1 MKVYPQR
8 LCINCKH
15 RLDKIKKDSTNL
27 VQDAPACFEPHSDA
41 DCSICNINIAK
52 HRKLS
57 NAHIKLFDKEFSKHQ
72 LCRYNQGASRDL
84 IYYKPVVSKSKV
96 YVPLTLT
103 IRDDLTWSVCVNEGV
118 EISSTHECFRNLPQN
133 LNDGNIGLFAEK
145 FSTFKT
151 CSGNQDFEGLL
162 ERRIDFKESFP
173 NKEGGKAAWVESS
186 NGHVKLEKKNFD
198 TIRSVACTYIVQ
210 ERELC
215 ENCIGYRKKLSKYN
229 ARSLEA
235 EANKSL
241 ATSASSTTNLKHLT
255 VAELRERLANVQIS
269 RQQEMQRTAAMALK
283 IRQVVEED
291 SVTSHNINKSD
302 HDLFKTI
309 LKEKM
314 PQFEQGSPQWLLWN
328 QQLEQA
334 SKKDSR
340 TMRWHPLII
349 RWCLSIYLVSPAAY
363 RQMASKGNKFIVL
376 PHVSTLKKYIN
387 YTEPT
392 SGFNPDVIE
401 QFVLDSRLATLKEFE
416 KNVSLSFDEIKI
428 KSGLVYKKGTGKII
442 GFTDMGD
449 VNDEIKTLM
458 NRFEEKGENHD
469 FARYINVFFVRG
481 IFSKLCSPIG
491 YHSSMGFTGDQ
502 LFPLV
507 WEATRILEGLG
518 LKVRSWT
525 CDGATP
531 N

>member
-1 MKVYPQR
+1 M
-8 LCINCKH
+8 
-15 RLDKIKKDSTNL
+15 
-27 VQDAPACFEPHSDA
+27 
-41 DCSICNINIAK
+41 
-52 HRKLS
+52 
-57 NAHIKLFDKEFSKHQ
+57 
-72 LCRYNQGASRDL
+72 
-84 IYYKPVVSKSKV
+84 
-96 YVPLTLT
+96 
-103 IRDDLTWSVCVNEGV
+103 
-118 EISSTHECFRNLPQN
+118 
-133 LNDGNIGLFAEK
+133 
-145 FSTFKT
+145 
-151 CSGNQDFEGLL
+151 
-162 ERRIDFKESFP
+162 
-173 NKEGGKAAWVESS
+173 
-186 NGHVKLEKKNFD
+186 
-198 TIRSVACTYIVQ
+198 Q

-215 ENCIGYRKKLSKYN
+215 ENYSGYQKKLSKYN

-241 ATSASSTTNLKHLT
+241 ATRASSTTNLKHLT

-283 IRQVVEED
+283 IRRVVEED
-291 SVTSHNINKSD
+291 SVTTHNINKND
-302 HDLFKTI
+302 HDLFETM
-309 LKEKM
+309 LKDKM

-328 QQLEQA
+328 QQPEQA

-349 RWCLSIYLVSPAAY
+349 RWCLSIYLVSPTAY
-363 RQMASKGNKFIVL
+363 CQMASKGNKFIVL
-376 PHVSTLKKYIN
+376 PHVNTLKKYIN
-387 YTEPT
+387 YAEPT

-401 QFVLDSRLATLKEFE
+401 QFVLDSRLVTLKEFE

-531 N
+531 NRKFLRIDSMCQDRDYYTTNVFDQNKKILLLRRLAFIKNYKK